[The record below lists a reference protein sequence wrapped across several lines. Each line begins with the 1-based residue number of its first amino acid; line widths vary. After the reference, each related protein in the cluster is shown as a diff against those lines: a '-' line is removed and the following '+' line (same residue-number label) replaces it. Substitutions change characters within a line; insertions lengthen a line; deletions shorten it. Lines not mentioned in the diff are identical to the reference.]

1 MNQQESVLKNLENR
15 ELAGVTFI
23 RDYLQ
28 LSFDGPSMTIY
39 LWPVVKNKGAIFT
52 IDKSGYRDSLCDQI
66 GKLVT
71 QTIENPDEILRL
83 QFSDGSEIEVS
94 LKEDDQIGPEAA
106 ALLLEDEAWFVW

>member
-1 MNQQESVLKNLENR
+1 MDGLQANQ
-15 ELAGVTFI
+15 ELCVTEVCCRLCWI
-23 RDYLQ
+23 
-28 LSFDGPSMTIY
+28 
-39 LWPVVKNKGAIFT
+39 
-52 IDKSGYRDSLCDQI
+52 CDQI